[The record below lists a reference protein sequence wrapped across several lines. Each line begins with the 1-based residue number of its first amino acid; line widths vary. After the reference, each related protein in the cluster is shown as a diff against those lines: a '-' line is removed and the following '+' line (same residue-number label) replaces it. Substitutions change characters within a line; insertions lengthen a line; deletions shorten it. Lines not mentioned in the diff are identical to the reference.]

1 MERAVKQG
9 YESYTNIVGGSIGAK
24 LGEEY
29 ISELNSAINILND
42 DINVFSGYNT
52 PIEQLKGDIA
62 EFWHSDTFNINAK
75 LNDSNFK
82 TLVDRSHNYA
92 SADITS
98 IWGDK
103 FGLKYLRNG
112 TETAKCDRCE
122 KTDTVEDEGS
132 ATGHIEVIDEAE
144 IDSFLSK
151 NKIDKLNDEG
161 ITMNDVKNNY
171 RIVYY
176 YDLESMMTNTELNM
190 MNIIKDTRFNVNDNV
205 KDIIL
210 NRYYE
215 EYNGILNDGMFDIFK
230 YNGSTIKETGFSGNT
245 RLIRPV
251 IKAKLVEKDSLED
264 SYKPEIFNRK
274 TFKSLVI
281 EQRYEMLFDK
291 DNSEDESRFLDM
303 KSKLNQ
309 RNVYYTVQ
317 NVNKYMIKHTTDNI
331 RYAITET
338 EKEIVDKYNDMLG
351 MVGVKDVDKS
361 FKKGIFDV
369 LDNEYNFN
377 NETRTLMKDLVE
389 FDLSEAF
396 ANRLLKINVLEMSN
410 TITRIEYLKHIEG

>member
-1 MERAVKQG
+1 MTILFSILIGLVAIALFCVFMDLLTLLYSIAWIIPVVILVVFILRLIFRPDFRTKVGSVILGQKGGRA
-9 YESYTNIVGGSIGAK
+9 NIPTATVAT
-24 LGEEY
+24 ET
-29 ISELNSAINILND
+29 ELL
-42 DINVFSGYNT
+42 
-52 PIEQLKGDIA
+52 EQLNVRVLSLEK
-62 EFWHSDTFNINAK
+62 E
-75 LNDSNFK
+75 
-82 TLVDRSHNYA
+82 VMM
-92 SADITS
+92 
-98 IWGDK
+98 
-103 FGLKYLRNG
+103 LRK
-112 TETAKCDRCE
+112 AL
-122 KTDTVEDEGS
+122 ED
-132 ATGHIEVIDEAE
+132 
-144 IDSFLSK
+144 L
-151 NKIDKLNDEG
+151 
-161 ITMNDVKNNY
+161 MNEYK
-171 RIVYY
+171 IVYY

-303 KSKLNQ
+303 KSKLTQ

-317 NVNKYMIKHTTDNI
+317 NINKYMIKHTTENI
-331 RYAITET
+331 RYVLTET
-338 EKEIVDKYNDMLG
+338 EKEIVDKYNNMLG
-351 MVGVKDVDKS
+351 MVDVKDVDKS

-377 NETRTLMKDLVE
+377 NETRKLMKDLIE
-389 FDLSEAF
+389 FGLSEAYS
-396 ANRLLKINVLEMSN
+396 NRLLKINVLEMSGSM
-410 TITRIEYLKHIEG
+410 TRVEYLEHIEG